1 MRPVYTR
8 LNVYGGYSLGYLDMQ
23 GNAGD
28 YMLKCVCQ
36 KDMANAGRWGITLL
50 QLNGSGDV
58 ALSNLRGAS
67 G

>member
-1 MRPVYTR
+1 
-8 LNVYGGYSLGYLDMQ
+8 MQ

-36 KDMANAGRWGITLL
+36 RGVANAERWGITLL
-50 QLNGSGDV
+50 QLNGWGGV
-58 ALSNLRGAS
+58 VLSNLRGAS